1 MGSLE
6 LWTQKKASGNS
17 LENSTCFINLKE
29 TSMSKNRLHMGRKYI
44 SCLLCSVHPVT
55 ASVAG
60 ALKGNYGRRETEVEL
75 LVLLFP

>member
-1 MGSLE
+1 
-6 LWTQKKASGNS
+6 
-17 LENSTCFINLKE
+17 
-29 TSMSKNRLHMGRKYI
+29 MSKNRLHMGRKYI

-75 LVLLFP
+75 LVLLFPKQQSEKNTPYFQTPEILPLQYGHKT